1 MNHDQPSKFDFQI
14 ERTPIFDAD
23 FLFFERFRNE
33 LYELL
38 VVLVDVLE
46 INE

>member
-1 MNHDQPSKFDFQI
+1 MNHDQQSKFDSQI
-14 ERTPIFDAD
+14 EQTPIYDAD
-23 FLFFERFRNE
+23 FLFVERFRNE

-46 INE
+46 IFE

>member
-1 MNHDQPSKFDFQI
+1 MNPDQPLKFGFQI

-23 FLFFERFRNE
+23 FLFVERFRNE